1 LNWAKINDQF
11 LQRKEVYTG
20 KQFAQLVAGPTS
32 VHDFG
37 SIVYSSTAISP
48 NGSFVSKA
56 RDLDFI
62 YHIGGFDAVQLQT
75 QIVDFLELFFRFG
88 TQPVKP
94 AHVQRDTEDQ
104 SSPLSLFEMSQV
116 LQSIRLIHSSSSPIF
131 FSSCCDDLMMKWS
144 LLAQSNKMTKS
155 NLLSLAQ
162 NMTTVN
168 LKPSDSTVEST
179 WFKGMVQQYQEKYIA
194 YLEHL
199 GMEKA
204 PYDFSEHDMGMFGGG
219 LVISDNEMIHA
230 PSLFLRKFFPN
241 KAILVQCGFYSFF
254 ATVNVLT
261 FDYHSPAGEFV
272 RTDDFDNES
281 SKMIQFSHIVSFSY
295 DFHLRFIQDILHN
308 QDHIDLPIDL
318 SHVLNVFTILNP
330 RKARFARNR
339 IASGTMEWKEEK
351 VELFRY
357 IMKHPEIYGFKPFFH
372 NGTVKGFGMTAD
384 SLNPRSNEI
393 SEFLYTLVIC
403 EGEQDVDPCFRL
415 KYFVIIIDK
424 NHTFPHRELENGID
438 VANQVDHDPMI
449 EYIAS
454 GYYLRDIVAHFE
466 QRIQNLVQKVFQ
478 SNQGFKGFWK
488 RQSVVS
494 IERSIRT
501 NDL

>member
-11 LQRKEVYTG
+11 LLRKEVYTG
-20 KQFAQLVAGPTS
+20 KQFAQLVASPTS
-32 VHDFG
+32 AQDFG
-37 SIVYSSTAISP
+37 SIVYSSTAMSP
-48 NGSFVSKA
+48 SGSFVSKA

-88 TQPVKP
+88 KQPVKP
-94 AHVQRDTEDQ
+94 SHIVHRDVEDQ
-104 SSPLSLFEMSQV
+104 ASPLSLFEMSQV

-162 NMTTVN
+162 NLTSVS
-168 LKPSDSTVEST
+168 LKPSESIVEST
-179 WFKGMVQQYQEKYIA
+179 WFKSMVQQYQERYIA

-204 PYDFSEHDMGMFGGG
+204 PYDFSANDMGMFGGG
-219 LVISDNEMIHA
+219 LVISDTEMIHA

-261 FDYHSPAGEFV
+261 FDYTSPVGQYV
-272 RTDDFDNES
+272 LTDDFDKES
-281 SKMIQFSHIVSFSY
+281 SNMIQYSHIVSFSY
-295 DFHLRFIQDILHN
+295 DFHLRFIQDMLRT

-318 SHVLNVFTILNP
+318 AHVLHVFTTLNP

-339 IASGTMEWKEEK
+339 IAHGMMEWKEEK

-357 IMKHPEIYGFKPFFH
+357 IMKHPEIYGFKPFFY
-372 NGTVKGFGMTAD
+372 NGTVTGFGVSVDT
-384 SLNPRSNEI
+384 LNPRSNEM

-415 KYFVIIIDK
+415 KYFIIIVDK
-424 NHTFPHRELENGID
+424 NHTFPHKELENGLD
-438 VANQVDHDPMI
+438 VAKQVDHDPMI

-454 GYYLRDIVAHFE
+454 GYYLRDIVANFE
-466 QRIQNLVQKVFQ
+466 QRIQSLVQKVF
-478 SNQGFKGFWK
+478 
-488 RQSVVS
+488 
-494 IERSIRT
+494 
-501 NDL
+501 L